1 VSAGLCLELI
11 DGSGRELHDMFT
23 RTYGILYQQNAQVF
37 SELFHDLRTYYRG
50 SELDLDAVLDAFFSS
65 LLLKMFT
72 LLNGQYVF
80 DERYLGCITDRG
92 SGELAP
98 FGDVPQ
104 KLGVQVKRAL
114 IAARTFHHGLTA
126 GAHAVAALTTVHLTY
141 LPISLSLSVCLSV
154 MHAIGTVIPG
164 YFDINTILPRA

>member
-1 VSAGLCLELI
+1 
-11 DGSGRELHDMFT
+11 MFT

-37 SELFHDLRTYYRG
+37 SELFHDLRTYFRG
-50 SELDLDAVLDAFFSS
+50 SQLNLDRVLDGFFSS

-80 DERYLGCITDRG
+80 DERYLGCIGDQAGDRAG
-92 SGELAP
+92 DLMP

-114 IAARTFHHGLTA
+114 IAARTFHQGLTV
-126 GAHAVAALTTVHLTY
+126 GADVIAALSRVHLLTY
-141 LPISLSLSVCLSV
+141 LLFFSQPLLKVN
-154 MHAIGTVIPG
+154 GTFV
-164 YFDINTILPRA
+164 